1 MHTMT
6 RRLALACALLA
17 ATTVHAQ
24 VQVHDAWIR
33 ATVPQQKGTGAFM
46 QLQSAQDSKLV
57 SASSPMAP
65 IVEVHEMAMRDG
77 VMRMRQ
83 IPALALPA
91 GKTVAL
97 QPGGYHLM
105 MMDLP
110 QQLKAGDS
118 VPLSL
123 VFEGKDGKRETVEVK
138 VPVRPLNAAASMG
151 GHGGH
156 GGHGAHGDHK
166 K

>member
-1 MHTMT
+1 MHSLT
-6 RRLALACALLA
+6 RRLALACSLLA

-57 SASSPMAP
+57 SASSPVAP
-65 IVEVHEMAMRDG
+65 IVEVHEMAMSDG

-138 VPVRPLNAAASMG
+138 VPVRPLNAAATM
-151 GHGGH
+151 GGH